1 MCGRSSTAVRNSI
14 ATRLLS
20 LYERFQSGDAAAF
33 ETTLGRYDIAWTIF
47 APDTRIVAI
56 LDREPGWR
64 RLYAD
69 ATAVVHVRD
78 AAPEAQG

>member
-1 MCGRSSTAVRNSI
+1 VELYGDKMM
-14 ATRLLS
+14 S
-20 LYERFQSGDAAAF
+20 LYDKLRSGDH
-33 ETTLGRYDIAWTIF
+33 ETVESALKRYDIAWTIF
-47 APDTRIVAI
+47 APGDRIVAE

-78 AAPEAQG
+78 AAVEPQGLRGD